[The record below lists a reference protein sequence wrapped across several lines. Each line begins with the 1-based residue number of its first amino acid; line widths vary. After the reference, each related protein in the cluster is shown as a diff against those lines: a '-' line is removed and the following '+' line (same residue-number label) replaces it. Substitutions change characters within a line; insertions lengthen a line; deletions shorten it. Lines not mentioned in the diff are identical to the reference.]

1 MCQVFIQEVEDKSN
15 TPFGF
20 KVSYGTRMKF
30 VDYRQQYRFDLLQ
43 GDYETLFRRVFSELP
58 DAEMELP
65 SYMPQSWKQFW
76 EDSEKA
82 GRVMEQ
88 IGLSPQNMID
98 KAILFG
104 KKTLIDVK
112 KKTETVPEI
121 KPIE

>member
-1 MCQVFIQEVEDKSN
+1 M
-15 TPFGF
+15 
-20 KVSYGTRMKF
+20 
-30 VDYRQQYRFDLLQ
+30 Q

-88 IGLSPQNMID
+88 IGLSPQNMLD